1 MRTLLCNL
9 LIQPCQVLIQIFLHS
24 LR

>member
-9 LIQPCQVLIQIFLHS
+9 LIQPCQVLIQIFLRS